1 MKKWRNG
8 RKYSITF
15 VASVRILIGWKKTRI
30 KALAFSQHHS
40 YSFLLLFNNFFSFGL
55 FTSLLLVFNFPFLC
69 SAFIFSFIIS
79 KFYNPRFFS
88 IVFFFLSLIFCF
100 YLWCYYYIRCVPFV
114 PLFIFFYSIYLSFQ
128 FIHSSLIL
136 IIIPSIYQRICACA
150 CMYACAYMCSPGY
163 TRMYLSSSSFFD
175 RRRSFTLAVYMLR
188 QGYIEF

>member
-1 MKKWRNG
+1 MHFP
-8 RKYSITF
+8 SIIH
-15 VASVRILIGWKKTRI
+15 ILFCCFLII
-30 KALAFSQHHS
+30 
-40 YSFLLLFNNFFSFGL
+40 SFLLDYLHPCYLFSTSLFFVLLLFFHLSFPNFIIPGFFQLFFFPFFNFF
-55 FTSLLLVFNFPFLC
+55 
-69 SAFIFSFIIS
+69 
-79 KFYNPRFFS
+79 
-88 IVFFFLSLIFCF
+88 F

-163 TRMYLSSSSFFD
+163 TRMYLSSSSSFFD

-188 QGYIEF
+188 